1 MPRNSLT
8 DLLAQKAALDKKIAE
23 MQQAHRSD
31 AIDKVKAMMAEY
43 GLTAADLGAPLAGP
57 ANPSTGAG
65 RRSSN
70 GVKPASSA
78 QPGSPGDSSTSAAQ
92 RRKPS
97 ANAGKK
103 VAPKYRNPATGDT
116 WTGRGLKPKWLVA
129 ALNSGRPLSEF
140 AL

>member
-8 DLLAQKAALDKKIAE
+8 DLLAQKLHWTRRLPKCSSPP
-23 MQQAHRSD
+23 SD

-43 GLTAADLGAPLAGP
+43 GLTAADLGAPLAVLPTLRPGL
-57 ANPSTGAG
+57 
-65 RRSSN
+65 
-70 GVKPASSA
+70 GVAAATASKPASSA

-97 ANAGKK
+97 ATQEEW
-103 VAPKYRNPATGDT
+103 PKYRNPGNRRHVD
-116 WTGRGLKPKWLVA
+116 GPSLKPKWLVA
-129 ALNSGRPLSEF
+129 ALNSVARCHEF